1 MRQAL
6 ITLALLLAIAALTL
20 LVYTRPWAKKQN
32 TPAPSQPILFVAPPA
47 EPAKNVSAVGYGEVI
62 DMPPFDK
69 PPLVRVAAIQM
80 ASELGRIT
88 SNRDRMTVLANQAAS
103 LGAKFVV
110 FPECALQGYMDV
122 HGNRT
127 WTTEK
132 DASGGMDV
140 AVVATTVPGSLT
152 RHFSDV
158 ARARKIYIAL
168 PLIEVA
174 DEVYYNALILI
185 DPKGEIVAHHR
196 KNSLWPPGDG
206 TWVTSAPAKPA
217 VVDTPFGRVGLM
229 ICHDLHTMP
238 PVLRKAHADIVLY
251 AVGWYG
257 PNVENWYRDIFPRR
271 YVVPNGFAVVAA
283 NWAVPP
289 GEKDWGGAGYS
300 CVIESDGRVLV
311 MAKSPTDEEIVIAE
325 LHVNKA
331 TALPSQSG
339 TDVPDDE

>member
-6 ITLALLLAIAALTL
+6 ITLALMLALAALTL
-20 LVYTRPWAKKQN
+20 LVYARPWAKKQN
-32 TPAPSQPILFVAPPA
+32 SPQPLLPISAPT
-47 EPAKNVSAVGYGEVI
+47 EPAKKLAPVTSVTYGEVFET
-62 DMPPFDK
+62 PPYDK
-69 PPLVRVAAIQM
+69 PALVCVAAIQM

-103 LGAKFVV
+103 LGVQMVV

-132 DASGGMDV
+132 DASGELDV
-140 AVVATTVPGSLT
+140 SVVATTVPGSLT
-152 RHFSDV
+152 RHFADV

-174 DEVYYNALILI
+174 DGVYYNALILL

-196 KNSLWPPGDG
+196 KNSLWPPGDAS
-206 TWVTSAPAKPA
+206 WVTSAPAKA
-217 VVDTPFGRVGLM
+217 SVVDTPFGRVGLM

-238 PVLRKAHADIVLY
+238 GVLKKARADIVLY

-271 YVVPNGFAVVAA
+271 YVQPNGFAVVAA

-300 CVIESDGRVLV
+300 CVIDSNGGVIA
-311 MAKSPTDEEIVIAE
+311 MAKTPTDEEIVISE
-325 LHVNKA
+325 LWVNKE
-331 TALPSQSG
+331 TSTG
-339 TDVPDDE
+339 KVEMPDDE

>member
-6 ITLALLLAIAALTL
+6 ITLVLLVALVALTV
-20 LVYTRPWAKKQN
+20 LVYARPWVRTQKSS
-32 TPAPSQPILFVAPPA
+32 PPILFVAAPV
-47 EPAKNVSAVGYGEVI
+47 EPKTTLTSVVYGEVFETLPV
-62 DMPPFDK
+62 DSGR

-80 ASELGRIT
+80 ASEMGRIG
-88 SNRDRMTVLANQAAS
+88 SNRDRMSVLANQAAS
-103 LGAKFVV
+103 LGVQMVV

-122 HGNRT
+122 LGNRT
-127 WTTEK
+127 WTAEK
-132 DASGGMDV
+132 ESSDGLDV
-140 AVVATTVPGSLT
+140 SLVATTVPGSLT
-152 RHFSDV
+152 RHFAEI

-174 DEVYYNALILI
+174 DGKYYNALILL

-196 KNSLWPPGDG
+196 KNSLWPPGDAS
-206 TWVTSAPAKPA
+206 WVTEGSGSAS
-217 VVDTPFGRVGLM
+217 VVETPFGRVGLM

-238 PVLRKAHADIVLY
+238 PRLKKAHADIVLY

-283 NWAVPP
+283 NWAVPA

-300 CVIESDGRVLV
+300 CVIDANGGVIA
-311 MAKSPTDEEIVIAE
+311 MAKTPTDEEIVIGE
-325 LHVNKA
+325 LKVKVKVEPA
-331 TALPSQSG
+331 TVKVEA
-339 TDVPDDE
+339 PDDE